1 MYMVMFVILGA
12 IAVASAISVVA
23 QRRVMYSALSLL
35 LNLCALAG
43 LYILLNAQFIAMVQ
57 IIVYAGAIV
66 VLFLFGTMLLEE
78 EKEDF
83 RAGQAGWLR
92 VAGIILALIVLAEV
106 IRVLVAGFL
115 GGTPGPYTQD
125 MIAQQG
131 GVQVLGMAIYT
142 DFLVPFELA
151 SVLLLAGIVGAL
163 FLARIRPETPSGA
176 LPAAST
182 LADGPVELPGVMGT
196 RAKSSSRKDG

>member
-12 IAVASAISVVA
+12 IAVASAVSVVA
-23 QRRVMYSALSLL
+23 QRRVVYSALSLL

-78 EKEDF
+78 ESEDF
-83 RAGQAGWLR
+83 RAGKAVWLR
-92 VAGIILALIVLAEV
+92 VPGMILALVVLAEMV
-106 IRVLVAGFL
+106 RVLAVGFL

-151 SVLLLAGIVGAL
+151 SVLLLAAIVGAL
-163 FLARIRPETPSGA
+163 FLARTRPEASPSTQ
-176 LPAAST
+176 PNVAAAGDT
-182 LADGPVELPGVMGT
+182 PVELSSAMG
-196 RAKSSSRKDG
+196 RAKTAPARGKK

>member
-23 QRRVMYSALSLL
+23 QKRIVYSALSLL

-57 IIVYAGAIV
+57 VIVYAGAIV
-66 VLFLFGTMLLEE
+66 VLFLFGTMLLDEE
-78 EKEDF
+78 AEDF
-83 RAGQAGWLR
+83 GAGKAHWLR
-92 VAGIILALIVLAEV
+92 VPGVVLALIVLAEV
-106 IRVLVAGFL
+106 IRVIVAGFL

-163 FLARIRPETPSGA
+163 FLARMRPEASGA
-176 LPAAST
+176 QLEGASET
-182 LADGPVELPGVMGT
+182 RVELPGVM
-196 RAKSSSRKDG
+196 SSAPVRGKK